1 MRGIGLNIFFSLFL
15 LFPFLS
21 ARFFPL
27 ERKEDGEEEEEEE
40 GEFRFGE
47 EYNFSLI
54 LRRKVG
60 EYMYIRGGMRLV

>member
-40 GEFRFGE
+40 EGEFRSDSERNIIF
-47 EYNFSLI
+47 L
-54 LRRKVG
+54 
-60 EYMYIRGGMRLV
+60 

>member
-1 MRGIGLNIFFSLFL
+1 MIIRGIGLNIFFSLFL

-40 GEFRFGE
+40 EGEFGFGLYLE
-47 EYNFSLI
+47 RNIIFL
-54 LRRKVG
+54 
-60 EYMYIRGGMRLV
+60 